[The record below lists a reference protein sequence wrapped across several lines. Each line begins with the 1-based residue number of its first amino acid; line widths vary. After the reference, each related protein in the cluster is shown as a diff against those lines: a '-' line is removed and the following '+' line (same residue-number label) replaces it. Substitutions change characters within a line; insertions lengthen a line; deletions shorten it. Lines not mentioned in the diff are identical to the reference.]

1 MAASVQDQVLLDQM
15 IEMQAVLAE
24 AISLQK
30 SLYKQLSDILKM
42 QSDLM
47 DKLISKVGV
56 DDTVPGFV
64 DASPPVSEE
73 TERDRNSYQ
82 FKKKRRVMKTEQG
95 MTGASS
101 STLVLGEQE

>member
-56 DDTVPGFV
+56 DDTVWRPG
-64 DASPPVSEE
+64 S
-73 TERDRNSYQ
+73 
-82 FKKKRRVMKTEQG
+82 
-95 MTGASS
+95 
-101 STLVLGEQE
+101 